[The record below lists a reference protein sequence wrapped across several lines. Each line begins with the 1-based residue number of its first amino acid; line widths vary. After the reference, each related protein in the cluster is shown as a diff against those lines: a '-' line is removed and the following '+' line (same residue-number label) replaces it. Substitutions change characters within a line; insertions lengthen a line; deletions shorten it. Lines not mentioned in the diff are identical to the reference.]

1 MLAKLRSKLGYVKE
15 EIYVVWNKNI
25 MGLALD
31 TYQEVVDYEFVHGS
45 VSSNVRTSNIE
56 ELMQAIYNETNIELS
71 YALASDVGKYYEEVE
86 ERFHAEQ
93 NLSVD

>member
-1 MLAKLRSKLGYVKE
+1 MLAKLRSKLGCVKE
-15 EIYVVWNKNI
+15 EVYVVWNKNI

-31 TYQEVVDYEFVHGS
+31 TYQEVVDYEFVHGA
-45 VSSNVRTSNIE
+45 VSIKVRTSNIE

-71 YALASDVGKYYEEVE
+71 YALASDVGKYYEEAE

-93 NLSVD
+93 NLSAD